1 MVVDGAAVQR
11 GMEVYGQDGA
21 KIGTV
26 AAVHPIGQM
35 LLGQEHIPPRGVVS
49 DAGVVGEEVPINE
62 AHERKEVM
70 IEGYVRVERGGILGL
85 APTQLYIPL
94 DVVSDIAYGKRLTLD
109 CTKDACCHLYREKP
123 LALDADTG
131 ESH

>member
-62 AHERKEVM
+62 PHERREVM
-70 IEGYVRVERGGILGL
+70 
-85 APTQLYIPL
+85 
-94 DVVSDIAYGKRLTLD
+94 D
-109 CTKDACCHLYREKP
+109 CTGSRGLLRVSAQTPPSDLRNYTE
-123 LALDADTG
+123 
-131 ESH
+131 ESVRRAAQGL